1 MNGRVVEGYV
11 LLFFEL
17 LFLGFAYQA
26 VVIEDTTRF
35 YVVIASMLLILVPLL
50 AEKKFAIRLPSGTKT
65 MIAFALFI
73 HVAGGINRWYW
84 MFMPYYDKV
93 AHIVSAIALGLVIFS
108 FFLLLDYWEIRM
120 RPSRIYAGMF
130 LLVLVFG
137 VSWEVGEYYI
147 DVLVK
152 SSYNNGITDSILDL
166 ISNTIGSL
174 LAIAMAHHAI
184 MRVPEG
190 EPPSFL
196 LKPTDSR

>member
-1 MNGRVVEGYV
+1 MKGRVNEGYT

-26 VVIEDTTRF
+26 VVIDDTTRF
-35 YVVIASMLLILVPLL
+35 YVVIISMLLILVPLL
-50 AEKKFAIRLPSGTKT
+50 AEKKFSISLPAGTKT
-65 MIAFALFI
+65 LIAFALFL

-84 MFMPYYDKV
+84 KFMPYYDKF
-93 AHIVSAIALGLVIFS
+93 AHVVSAFALGLVIFS

-120 RPSRIYAGMF
+120 RPSRIYAGIF
-130 LLVLVFG
+130 IFVLVFG
-137 VSWEVGEYYI
+137 FSWEIGEYYI

-174 LAIAMAHHAI
+174 LAIAMAYHA
-184 MRVPEG
+184 MKQVPEG
-190 EPPSFL
+190 ENPSFL
-196 LKPTDSR
+196 IKPVK